1 MRVWSVTMNSVQV
14 MELQAEALLRLQR
27 HDEADAVFNGP
38 CAPRFGVDE
47 STKFFGT
54 IGHAYVLIV
63 RAQVDMAAG
72 RFVFPLQANACIRSR
87 SKKCC
92 LV

>member
-1 MRVWSVTMNSVQV
+1 MA
-14 MELQAEALLRLQR
+14 LQAEALLRLQR

-38 CAPRFGVDE
+38 SAPRFGIDE

-72 RFVFPLQANACIRSR
+72 RLVPAPCKRVRMHAHAQQNAVPQMGTTQQKQR
-87 SKKCC
+87 
-92 LV
+92 V